1 MFQIHA
7 AGTCPLRKGRI
18 VDVRNSAGSAGMVRL
33 RAGIAVLGCAAMLVA
48 GCGGASGGGAVDGSG
63 ASTASPVTRGD
74 VIAESPSASPSVPAS
89 KPGPSASLTGSP
101 GDSTVSLTW
110 TPPLSDG
117 GSAIT
122 GYNVEVFWP
131 MTGFSPAAG
140 CTSAATST
148 ALTCT
153 VIDLTSGT
161 KFTFRV
167 TAVNA
172 AGSGTAVYTTVTTSG
187 VASGCPLPQLAPDEP
202 TNVTATSANLSVTVS
217 WGIPS
222 CGEVY
227 GYTVQ
232 VATSETGTYA
242 GVAGCKVSW
251 PNRWARNLSC
261 QATGLV
267 TGSSYWFRVAANN
280 VHGTG
285 LYSVPVSGTPT
296 TAVGAPTAVV
306 ATPANGM
313 ATLTWDAPV
322 GTGASAITGYIVQL
336 STSSAGTYAD
346 AAGCTSA
353 ATSTSRACT
362 ATALTN
368 GTTYCFRIAARNAT
382 ETGSY
387 SSPTSVQPS
396 ITAPGTPT
404 SVTATSADASA
415 KLAWMAPA
423 VDGGSAVTGYSVQVS
438 TSATGTFAAAAGCT
452 GAAASTSLTCTA
464 TGLTNGSTY
473 WFKVAAKNAVGT
485 GVSASAVSVT
495 PLPSVPSA
503 PTSVK
508 ATSGDA
514 LAVLSW
520 TAPTS
525 SASSGGSVTGYSVQ
539 VSTSATGTF
548 AAAAGCAGAAAST
561 SLTCTATGLT
571 NGSTYWFKVAAT
583 NAAGLGAYSSAVS
596 VQLPLYPIGST
607 GPGGGVI
614 FYWSATPFTSTGS
627 SCGTS
632 CQYLEAQR
640 TDLGKLA
647 WCSDLRGRKVDG
659 AGGDAIGDGF
669 RNTDVGMRSS
679 TCSGG
684 AGFRARAPTSGGM
697 TDWYVPSSDELIALY
712 AKRSIVG
719 GFTTAKGPQYTE
731 TDSGNAWYW
740 TSSQRAGSGGFAE
753 EAKAGDFSNGTGVA
767 ANKNNSY
774 RVRLIRAF

>member
-1 MFQIHA
+1 M
-7 AGTCPLRKGRI
+7 
-18 VDVRNSAGSAGMVRL
+18 DVRNSAGSAGMVRV
-33 RAGIAVLGCAAMLVA
+33 RAGIAVLGCAAMLLA
-48 GCGGASGGGAVDGSG
+48 GCGGTSDGGAVDGSG
-63 ASTASPVTRGD
+63 ASTAAPITRGD
-74 VIAESPSASPSVPAS
+74 VIAESTAASPSVPAS
-89 KPGPSASLTGSP
+89 KPGPPASLTGSP

-122 GYNVEVFWP
+122 GYNVEVFSL

-148 ALTCT
+148 AVTCA

-161 KFTFRV
+161 EYSFRV

-172 AGSGTAVYTTVTTSG
+172 VGSGIAVIVDVKTSG
-187 VASGCPLPQLAPDEP
+187 VAPVSGGVATGSGCTVPQFRPSEP
-202 TNVTATSANLSVTVS
+202 TNVTATGANLSVTVS
-217 WGIPS
+217 WGLPS
-222 CGEVY
+222 CGTVY

-242 GVAGCKVSW
+242 AVAGCTAIW
-251 PNRWARNLSC
+251 PSRWESNRSC

-280 VHGTG
+280 VFGTG
-285 LYSVPVSGTPT
+285 FYSVPVSGTPT
-296 TAVGAPTAVV
+296 AAVGAPTAVV
-306 ATPANGM
+306 ATPANGT
-313 ATLTWDAPV
+313 ATLSWAAPV
-322 GTGASAITGYIVQL
+322 GSGASAITGYIVQR
-336 STSSAGTYAD
+336 STSSAGPYAD

-362 ATALTN
+362 ATGLTN
-368 GTTYCFRIAARNAT
+368 GTTYWFRIAARNAT

-387 SSPTSVQPS
+387 SSPTSVQTS

-423 VDGGSAVTGYSVQVS
+423 DVGGSAVTGYSVQVS

-452 GAAASTSLTCTA
+452 
-464 TGLTNGSTY
+464 
-473 WFKVAAKNAVGT
+473 
-485 GVSASAVSVT
+485 
-495 PLPSVPSA
+495 
-503 PTSVK
+503 
-508 ATSGDA
+508 
-514 LAVLSW
+514 
-520 TAPTS
+520 
-525 SASSGGSVTGYSVQ
+525 
-539 VSTSATGTF
+539 
-548 AAAAGCAGAAAST
+548 GAAAST

-684 AGFRARAPTSGGM
+684 AGFRARASTSGGM

-719 GFTTAKGPQYTE
+719 GFTTAKGRQYTE

>member
-1 MFQIHA
+1 M
-7 AGTCPLRKGRI
+7 
-18 VDVRNSAGSAGMVRL
+18 DVRNSAGSAGMVRV
-33 RAGIAVLGCAAMLVA
+33 RAGIAVLGCAAMLLA
-48 GCGGASGGGAVDGSG
+48 GCGGTSDGGAVDGSG
-63 ASTASPVTRGD
+63 ASTAAPITRGD
-74 VIAESPSASPSVPAS
+74 VIAESTAASPSVPAS
-89 KPGPSASLTGSP
+89 KPGPPASLTGSP

-122 GYNVEVFWP
+122 GYNVEVFSL

-148 ALTCT
+148 AVTCA

-161 KFTFRV
+161 EYSFRV

-172 AGSGTAVYTTVTTSG
+172 VGSGIAVIVDVKTSG
-187 VASGCPLPQLAPDEP
+187 VAPVSGGVATGSGCTVPQFRPSEP
-202 TNVTATSANLSVTVS
+202 TNVTATGANLSVTVS
-217 WGIPS
+217 WGLPS
-222 CGEVY
+222 CGTVY

-242 GVAGCKVSW
+242 AVAGCTAIW
-251 PNRWARNLSC
+251 PSRWESNRSC

-280 VHGTG
+280 VFGTG
-285 LYSVPVSGTPT
+285 FYSVPVSGTPT
-296 TAVGAPTAVV
+296 AAVGAPTAVV
-306 ATPANGM
+306 ATPANGT
-313 ATLTWDAPV
+313 ATLSWAAPV
-322 GTGASAITGYIVQL
+322 GSGASAITGYIVQR

-362 ATALTN
+362 ATGLTN
-368 GTTYCFRIAARNAT
+368 GTTYWFRIAARNAT

-387 SSPTSVQPS
+387 SSPTSVQTS

-423 VDGGSAVTGYSVQVS
+423 DVGGSAVTGYSVQVS

-452 GAAASTSLTCTA
+452 
-464 TGLTNGSTY
+464 
-473 WFKVAAKNAVGT
+473 
-485 GVSASAVSVT
+485 
-495 PLPSVPSA
+495 
-503 PTSVK
+503 
-508 ATSGDA
+508 
-514 LAVLSW
+514 
-520 TAPTS
+520 
-525 SASSGGSVTGYSVQ
+525 
-539 VSTSATGTF
+539 
-548 AAAAGCAGAAAST
+548 GAAAST

-684 AGFRARAPTSGGM
+684 AGFRARASTSGGM

-719 GFTTAKGPQYTE
+719 GFTTAKGRQYTE

>member
-1 MFQIHA
+1 M
-7 AGTCPLRKGRI
+7 
-18 VDVRNSAGSAGMVRL
+18 DVRNSAGSAGMVRV
-33 RAGIAVLGCAAMLVA
+33 RAGIAVLGCAAMLLA
-48 GCGGASGGGAVDGSG
+48 GCGGTSDGGAVDGSG
-63 ASTASPVTRGD
+63 ASTAAPITRGD
-74 VIAESPSASPSVPAS
+74 VIAESTAASPSVPAS
-89 KPGPSASLTGSP
+89 KPGPPASLTGSP

-122 GYNVEVFWP
+122 GYNVEVFSL

-148 ALTCT
+148 AVTCA

-161 KFTFRV
+161 EYSFRV

-172 AGSGTAVYTTVTTSG
+172 VGSGIAVIVDVKTSG
-187 VASGCPLPQLAPDEP
+187 VAPVSGGVATGSGCTVPQFRPSEP
-202 TNVTATSANLSVTVS
+202 TNVAATGANLSVTVS
-217 WGIPS
+217 WGLPS
-222 CGEVY
+222 CGTVY

-232 VATSETGTYA
+232 VAASETGTYA
-242 GVAGCKVSW
+242 AVAGCTAIW
-251 PNRWARNLSC
+251 PSRWESNRSC

-280 VHGTG
+280 VFGTG
-285 LYSVPVSGTPT
+285 FYSVPVSGTPT
-296 TAVGAPTAVV
+296 AAVGAPTAVV
-306 ATPANGM
+306 ATPANGT
-313 ATLTWDAPV
+313 ATLSWAAPV
-322 GTGASAITGYIVQL
+322 GSGASAITGYIVQR

-362 ATALTN
+362 ATGLTN
-368 GTTYCFRIAARNAT
+368 GTTYWFRIAARNAT

-387 SSPTSVQPS
+387 SSPTSVQTS

-423 VDGGSAVTGYSVQVS
+423 DVGGSAVTGYSVQVS

-495 PLPSVPSA
+495 PLPSVPST

-548 AAAAGCAGAAAST
+548 AAAAGCTGAAAST

-684 AGFRARAPTSGGM
+684 AGFRARASTSGGM

-719 GFTTAKGPQYTE
+719 GFTTAKGRQYTE

>member
-1 MFQIHA
+1 
-7 AGTCPLRKGRI
+7 
-18 VDVRNSAGSAGMVRL
+18 MVRV
-33 RAGIAVLGCAAMLVA
+33 RAAIAVLGCAAMLLA

-89 KPGPSASLTGSP
+89 TPGAPASLTASP
-101 GDSTVSLTW
+101 GVSTVSLTW

-122 GYNVEVFWP
+122 GYNVEVYSNK
-131 MTGFSPAAG
+131 TGFVPAAG

-148 ALTCT
+148 ARTCT

-161 KFTFRV
+161 YYHFRV
-167 TAVNA
+167 RAVNA
-172 AGSGTAVYTTVTTSG
+172 AGSGLGVIVSETTSASVETTSGSVETTSG
-187 VASGCPLPQLAPDEP
+187 VAPAADCKIGQLVPSKP
-202 TNVTATSANLSVTVS
+202 TNVTATGANLSVTLS
-217 WGIPS
+217 WGLPS
-222 CGEVY
+222 CADVY
-227 GYTVQ
+227 GYRVQ
-232 VATSETGTYA
+232 VSTSATGTFA
-242 GVAGCKVSW
+242 AAAGCTGAADSTS
-251 PNRWARNLSC
+251 LTC
-261 QATGLV
+261 TATGLE
-267 TGSSYWFRVAANN
+267 TYGQYWFRVAGVNFF
-280 VHGTG
+280 GTG
-285 LYSVPVSGTPT
+285 SYSVPVSGTPT
-296 TAVGAPTAVV
+296 AAVGAPT
-306 ATPANGM
+306 
-313 ATLTWDAPV
+313 
-322 GTGASAITGYIVQL
+322 
-336 STSSAGTYAD
+336 
-346 AAGCTSA
+346 
-353 ATSTSRACT
+353 
-362 ATALTN
+362 
-368 GTTYCFRIAARNAT
+368 
-382 ETGSY
+382 
-387 SSPTSVQPS
+387 
-396 ITAPGTPT
+396 TAPGTPT
-404 SVTATSADASA
+404 SVMATSGNASSVVS
-415 KLAWMAPA
+415 WTAPA
-423 VDGGSAVTGYSVQVS
+423 SNGGSAVTGYSVQVS
-438 TSATGTFAAAAGCT
+438 TSATGTFAAVAGCT

-473 WFKVAAKNAVGT
+473 WFKVAAKNSVGT
-485 GVSASAVSVT
+485 GASASAVSVTPLLPVPSAPSSVRATSGDASAVLSWAAPASNGGPAVTGYSVQVSTSATGTFAAAAGCTGAAASASLTCTATGLTNGSTYWFKVAAKNSAGTGASASAVSVT

-508 ATSGDA
+508 ATSGNA

-548 AAAAGCAGAAAST
+548 AAAAGCTGAEVST

-627 SCGTS
+627 SCGTN

-684 AGFRARAPTSGGM
+684 AGFRARASTSGGM

-719 GFTTAKGPQYTE
+719 GFTTAKGRQYTE